1 MVEALCSNTGGVD
14 SIPDQRAK
22 VQYALR
28 PEKKKKNIKQKQYC
42 NKFNKFFKNS
52 PYQKYLKI

>member
-1 MVEALCSNTGGVD
+1 MLKDVPGRPMVEAMCSNTGGVD

-28 PEKKKKNIKQKQYC
+28 PEKKKKT
-42 NKFNKFFKNS
+42 
-52 PYQKYLKI
+52 